1 MMASVTFTK
10 AKLAQAKKLLRAEHS
25 VAEVVA
31 ETGLT
36 ERQVHKIRAA
46 YGFGNIRDDVRAA
59 DLETVKRWLA
69 NSR

>member
-1 MMASVTFTK
+1 MANVTLTK
-10 AKLAQAKKLLRAEHS
+10 EQLAEAKKLLRAEHS
-25 VAEVVA
+25 VAEVCA

-59 DLETVKRWLA
+59 DLATVKKWVA